1 MLNFSKIVKEEREKQ
16 GMTKRELARRIGCTD
31 RAISYWETGEKSPN
45 ITLADKVLKA
55 LEISLKIGSDKDE

>member
-45 ITLADKVLKA
+45 ITLADKALKE
-55 LEISLKIGSDKDE
+55 LEISLKIGSDKK

>member
-45 ITLADKVLKA
+45 IFLADKALKA
-55 LEISLKIGSDKDE
+55 LEISLKIGSDKK